1 MKKIKLILGSIVL
14 AMGLTS
20 CESWLDVNQDPDNPT
35 AESATPDIRLPWIQ
49 NYFTYAWGSASM
61 RTSQIYGVLTQTSTT
76 SANGCLAKWN
86 PLQSSATTPYQNW
99 FIGAGVNVDP
109 LVAKATAVGANHYA
123 GVALIIESMG
133 FNLMSDLYGEIPM
146 KEAYTGKYDP
156 TYDDGKD
163 LWFMCMDDLEKGIEY
178 LKKTNVNY
186 PLSQGD
192 CWLNGDADK

>member
-76 SANGCLAKWN
+76 SANGFQPGEAAEAEAD
-86 PLQSSATTPYQNW
+86 QA
-99 FIGAGVNVDP
+99 GAGVRQ
-109 LVAKATAVGANHYA
+109 AEFCRK
-123 GVALIIESMG
+123 
-133 FNLMSDLYGEIPM
+133 
-146 KEAYTGKYDP
+146 
-156 TYDDGKD
+156 
-163 LWFMCMDDLEKGIEY
+163 
-178 LKKTNVNY
+178 
-186 PLSQGD
+186 LS
-192 CWLNGDADK
+192 